1 MKSKRLVGLRDNV
14 GRAWGEESRNNRLRA
29 DLILGDVIW
38 VKINGNNWW
47 PGQVVDENNVSDAL
61 KPQNRLAG
69 EILVRLYGSYE
80 YVYVD
85 PLKCTAEFENILK
98 QNNGSY
104 GEIFRKALEH
114 DLSCI
119 RSSRRWKKGDSKP
132 RGTPTLEAAKV
143 EKLKQHGTRR
153 TREADGLSFASNS
166 PIRQEDNSRSQK
178 RVKSGE
184 LVSRKAGEEAS
195 KNDAPKRGLVQ
206 TKLKANI
213 PSSARS
219 SPGRQQDNGRT
230 RKRVGGETISSEKW
244 EEASKQK
251 QDVVQKKLKA
261 NSQNSA
267 SRSPRRQQDNSRSQK
282 RVKSGELV
290 SRKAGEEASKNDTP
304 KRGLVQKKLKANI
317 PSSARSSPRRQ
328 QDNDRTRKR
337 VGGELSSSEKGKEA
351 SKKKQDVVQKKL
363 KANSQNSARG
373 SSRRQQG
380 SSRPQNP
387 VNSELIS
394 KKAGEGA
401 SEIDTQK
408 QVQGQKKLRAD
419 SPNSVSSS
427 VLSRTY

>member
-213 PSSARS
+213 PSSA
-219 SPGRQQDNGRT
+219 
-230 RKRVGGETISSEKW
+230 
-244 EEASKQK
+244 
-251 QDVVQKKLKA
+251 
-261 NSQNSA
+261 

-419 SPNSVSSS
+419 SPNSV
-427 VLSRTY
+427 LSTSGKSQHLGERRMRVMQSLGLVSPCGSPFLRN